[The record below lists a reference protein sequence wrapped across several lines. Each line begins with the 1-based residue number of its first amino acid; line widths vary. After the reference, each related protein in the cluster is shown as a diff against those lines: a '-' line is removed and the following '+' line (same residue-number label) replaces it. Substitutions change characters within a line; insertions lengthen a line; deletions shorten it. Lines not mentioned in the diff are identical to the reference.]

1 MRTEELE
8 EYMLRDPYIRQYF
21 GGVVALDQLPKVIK
35 KPSMFIVN
43 TDPSSLPGRH
53 WLVVFFTRINEHF
66 DSAGFYPIKPI
77 EAELIAHGPR
87 FQYNNTRVQAF
98 HSETCGLFCLFYC
111 YFRSRGYSFSQIM
124 NMFSNNLIVN
134 EHLVKYFYKIT
145 S

>member
-8 EYMLRDPYIRQYF
+8 EYMLRDPYISQYF

-66 DSAGFYPIKPI
+66 DSAGFYPIKPQSVRI
-77 EAELIAHGPR
+77 SLDLHNSRVTNTGGLLAI
-87 FQYNNTRVQAF
+87 NTRLSYHNAHQA
-98 HSETCGLFCLFYC
+98 
-111 YFRSRGYSFSQIM
+111 
-124 NMFSNNLIVN
+124 IV
-134 EHLVKYFYKIT
+134 
-145 S
+145 